1 MSKKQKGAGASSR
14 TSESMDEEIR
24 ALAYQLYCEGGNQDG
39 RDCEYWLE
47 AERQVIARSKAHLRQ
62 VA

>member
-1 MSKKQKGAGASSR
+1 MSKRQKGTGASSR
-14 TSESMDEEIR
+14 TGESMEEEIR
-24 ALAYQLYCEGGNQDG
+24 ALAYQLYCEDGNQDG

-47 AERQVIARSKAHLRQ
+47 AEQQVIARSKSHLRR

>member
-1 MSKKQKGAGASSR
+1 MSKRQKASGSSPRAG
-14 TSESMDEEIR
+14 ESMEDEIR

-39 RDCEYWLE
+39 RDREYWLE
-47 AERQVIARSKAHLRQ
+47 AERQVIARSKAHVRR

>member
-1 MSKKQKGAGASSR
+1 M
-14 TSESMDEEIR
+14 EDEIR

-47 AERQVIARSKAHLRQ
+47 AEQQVIARSKSHLRR